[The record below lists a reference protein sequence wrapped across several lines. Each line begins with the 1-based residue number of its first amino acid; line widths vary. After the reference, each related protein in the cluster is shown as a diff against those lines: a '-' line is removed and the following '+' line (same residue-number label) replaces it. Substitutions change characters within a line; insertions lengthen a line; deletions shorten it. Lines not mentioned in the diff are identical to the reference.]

1 MQGHVS
7 ALIGLPDLG
16 SVCADHV
23 ASFLQKVDDLR
34 ANGVQKILCVAVE
47 KSSVVDQWLKE
58 RGADKVI
65 QGIADDTGAFTRMLG
80 VNINNPER
88 PQLRSQRCDYRICN
102 FHLQIDVYTVVIKR
116 KFLSVVQV
124 CSNCG

>member
-34 ANGVQKILCVAVE
+34 ATGVQKILCVAVE
-47 KSSVVDQWLKE
+47 KPSVVDQCLME

-65 QGIADDTGAFTRMLG
+65 QGVADDTGAFTRMLG

-88 PQLRSQRCDYRICN
+88 PQLRSQRCDHRISKLK
-102 FHLQIDVYTVVIKR
+102 LQVYGDTLVIKR
-116 KFLSVVQV
+116 KFLPVVQV
-124 CSNCG
+124 CSDCG